1 MVSRRKNEMVEEF
14 EKRWAAYS
22 AAYDADPDMKAVANA
37 FREAM
42 KASRR

>member
-1 MVSRRKNEMVEEF
+1 MVSRRKNEMVEKF

-22 AAYDADPDMKAVANA
+22 AAYDADPYMKVVAKA
-37 FREAM
+37 KREAM